1 MSEPQAG
8 RTNRDFYGPQMVFG
22 IDMITFSQANDSFTS
37 GSKYIT
43 VWAKMKAIAHN
54 WNRIGYIA
62 GLLFIVAFAS
72 QSWTDPLWELHPWL
86 VGSLE
91 AAVILLYVTEPLVI
105 RRFHQYYQLYL
116 ALQISILGVL
126 LLWPPG
132 LNSAAACYLFLIF
145 RVMPRISAKARFLWL
160 GIFIA
165 LVSVALVLD
174 EGWFFGLVLT
184 VMYIALYLFVNTL
197 AVALRQ
203 LEDAHQQLR
212 ASAFQAEEMAAVQ
225 ERNRLARNLHDSV
238 TQTIFSMTLA
248 ADTAR
253 VQLDREPTRVA
264 FHLGWLQQLAQS
276 ALSEMRSLV
285 FELRPTTLS
294 EAGLIATLTR
304 HLEVLKKQHRL
315 AVILQVDGDEVLS
328 NEQEH
333 HLFRIVQEALNNIV
347 KHAHTDRAS
356 VCLEFRGS
364 HISLQISDEGKG
376 IDPSSTLAGEK
387 HLGLSSMR
395 ERVEMM
401 GGTFRFD
408 SQPGEGTKVLIDIP
422 QAKGVE

>member
-1 MSEPQAG
+1 
-8 RTNRDFYGPQMVFG
+8 
-22 IDMITFSQANDSFTS
+22 
-37 GSKYIT
+37 
-43 VWAKMKAIAHN
+43 MKAMARN
-54 WNRIGYIA
+54 WNRLSYIG
-62 GLLFIVAFAS
+62 GFLFIIGFAA
-72 QSWTDPLWELHPWL
+72 QSWLDPLWELHPWL

-91 AAVILLYVTEPLVI
+91 AVFLSLYVTEPWVS
-105 RRFHQYYQLYL
+105 RRFHQYIQLYL
-116 ALQISILGVL
+116 AVQTGILGIL

-132 LNSAAACYLFLIF
+132 LNSAPALYFVLIF
-145 RVMPRISAKARFLWL
+145 RAMPQISAKSGFIWL

-165 LVSVALVLD
+165 LVSVGLVLD
-174 EGWFFGLVLT
+174 EGWFLGLILT
-184 VMYIALYLFVNTL
+184 LLYSALYLFVNTL

-203 LEDAHQQLR
+203 LEAAHQQLQ

-225 ERNRLARNLHDSV
+225 ERSRLARNLHDSV

-253 VQLDREPTRVA
+253 VQLDRDPTQVA
-264 FHLGWLQQLAQS
+264 FHLERLQQLAQS

-294 EAGLIATLTR
+294 EAGLIATLNQ
-304 HLEVLKKQHRL
+304 HLELLEKRHKLTVM
-315 AVILQVDGDEVLS
+315 LQVNGDEVLS

-356 VCLEFRGS
+356 VCLEFRDGQ
-364 HISLQISDEGKG
+364 ISLQISDEGKG
-376 IDPSSTLAGEK
+376 FDPGSTPVGEN

-401 GGTFRFD
+401 GGAFRVD
-408 SQPGEGTKVLIDIP
+408 SHPGEGTRILIDIP
-422 QAKGVE
+422 HAEGVE